1 MAFSMMEAMGDYMA
15 EKNKEIVKIHI
26 DKLHND
32 PNNDFRVIGDEEIA
46 KKNAL
51 LMDSIEQFGLLDPI
65 IVRPHETAEGHYTV
79 VSGHRRLF
87 AHEMLAKDGKKE
99 FENVSC
105 IIITPDKTDAQQIL
119 IEANIANR
127 DISDY
132 EKMQAVKRMNE
143 IFDRREEAGE
153 KIKGRRRQHIAE
165 ALGMSVSAVGRLEK
179 IEKSLSEEYKQELKE
194 GNIGVSVADKLAS
207 KPEEEQKALHA
218 AKGAKVKLV
227 DLDDDKPEEK
237 KEAPKPI
244 ITRTKLQGIEKGEIN
259 IVIQQ
264 YPGGYFTGFSGYAVD
279 ENGEID
285 EFCHENNFGRIYDTY
300 EEAWDGAIAM
310 IKRNPKAGPLFE
322 AKEKQETP
330 PPITQPEDEEDY
342 CTTDSDIERDMADR
356 AKDGVDYGA
365 PYRIAAEALQES
377 IDNLK
382 GKQEQA
388 HNDGTAT
395 IYVNIGVAIGYI
407 SDFLAQTKKLEKTGG
422 LYD

>member
-15 EKNKEIVKIHI
+15 EKNKEIVKIHV
-26 DKLHND
+26 DKLHSD
-32 PNNDFRVIGDEEIA
+32 PNNCFKVLGGNDKDLRA
-46 KKNAL
+46 KNEL
-51 LMDSIEQFGLLDPI
+51 LKDSIEQYGLLDPI
-65 IVRPHETAEGHYTV
+65 IVRPHPTAEGHYMV
-79 VSGHRRLF
+79 VSGHRRLH
-87 AHEMLAKDGKKE
+87 AHDMLVSDGKKE

-105 IIITPDKTDAQQIL
+105 IIIEPDRTDAQQIL

-179 IEKSLSEEYKQELKE
+179 IEKSLADEYKQELKE

-218 AKGAKVKLV
+218 TKGAKVKLV

-310 IKRNPKAGPLFE
+310 IKRNPKAGPLLE

-330 PPITQPEDEEDY
+330 PPITQPEDD
-342 CTTDSDIERDMADR
+342 DRSD
-356 AKDGVDYGA
+356 DGVDYGA
-365 PYRIAAEALQES
+365 PYRIAAEALQET
-377 IDNLK
+377 IENLK

-388 HNDGTAT
+388 RKDGTAT
-395 IYVNIGVAIGYI
+395 TYVNIGVAIGYI

>member
-26 DKLHND
+26 DKLHSD
-32 PNNDFRVIGDEEIA
+32 PNNCFKVLGGNDKDLRA
-46 KKNAL
+46 KNEL
-51 LMDSIEQFGLLDPI
+51 LKDSIEQYGLLDPI
-65 IVRPHETAEGHYTV
+65 IVRPHPTAEGHYMV
-79 VSGHRRLF
+79 VSGHRRRH
-87 AHEMLAKDGKKE
+87 AHAMLVSDGKKE

-105 IIITPDKTDAQQIL
+105 IIIEPDRTDAQQIL
-119 IEANIANR
+119 IESNIANR

-179 IEKSLSEEYKQELKE
+179 IEKSLADEYKQELKE

-218 AKGAKVKLV
+218 TKGAKVKLV

-310 IKRNPKAGPLFE
+310 IKRNPKAGPLLE

-330 PPITQPEDEEDY
+330 PPITQPEEDY
-342 CTTDSDIERDMADR
+342 CITDSEFEKLGYRMAE
-356 AKDGVDYGA
+356 
-365 PYRIAAEALQES
+365 EALREA
-377 IDNLK
+377 IDKLQ
-382 GKQEQA
+382 KQRNEA
-388 HNDGTAT
+388 
-395 IYVNIGVAIGYI
+395 IRNIDKNEVKILNMAINHIGMLI
-407 SDFLAQTKKLEKTGG
+407 VETDELIKKLTEGEEEA
-422 LYD
+422 DNEA

>member
-15 EKNKEIVKIHI
+15 EKNKEIIKIHI
-26 DKLHND
+26 DKLHSD
-32 PNNDFRVIGDEEIA
+32 PNNCFKVLGGNDKDLRA
-46 KKNAL
+46 KNEL
-51 LMDSIEQFGLLDPI
+51 LKDSIEQYGLLDPI
-65 IVRPHETAEGHYTV
+65 IVRPHPTAEGHYMV
-79 VSGHRRLF
+79 VSGHRRLH
-87 AHEMLAKDGKKE
+87 AHDMLVSDGKKE

-105 IIITPDKTDAQQIL
+105 IIIEPDRTDAQQIL

-179 IEKSLSEEYKQELKE
+179 IEKSLADEYKQELKE

-218 AKGAKVKLV
+218 TKGAKVKLV

-237 KEAPKPI
+237 NDPI
-244 ITRTKLQGIEKGEIN
+244 VLLEKKAKK
-259 IVIQQ
+259 V
-264 YPGGYFTGFSGYAVD
+264 GYANLSACERCHLSTRCTMCCKACQEHKWTKGKNCNAVQICGNEE
-279 ENGEID
+279 EN
-285 EFCHENNFGRIYDTY
+285 
-300 EEAWDGAIAM
+300 
-310 IKRNPKAGPLFE
+310 K
-322 AKEKQETP
+322 KEK
-330 PPITQPEDEEDY
+330 DEIADE
-342 CTTDSDIERDMADR
+342 IERDMADR

-395 IYVNIGVAIGYI
+395 IYVNIGVAISYI

>member
-15 EKNKEIVKIHI
+15 EKNKEIVKIHV
-26 DKLHND
+26 DKLHSD
-32 PNNDFRVIGDEEIA
+32 PNNCFKVLGGNDKDLRA
-46 KKNAL
+46 KNEL
-51 LMDSIEQFGLLDPI
+51 LKDSIEQYGLLDPI
-65 IVRPHETAEGHYTV
+65 IVRPHPTAEGHYMV
-79 VSGHRRLF
+79 VSGHRRLH
-87 AHEMLAKDGKKE
+87 AHDMLVSDGKKE

-105 IIITPDKTDAQQIL
+105 IIIEPDRTDAQQIL

-207 KPEEEQKALHA
+207 KPEEEQKAIHA
-218 AKGAKVKLV
+218 TKGAKVKLV

-237 KEAPKPI
+237 KETPKPI

-310 IKRNPKAGPLFE
+310 IKRNPKAGPLLE

-342 CTTDSDIERDMADR
+342 CTTDSDFE
-356 AKDGVDYGA
+356 KLG
-365 PYRIAAEALQES
+365 YRVAEEALRDA
-377 IDNLK
+377 IDKLQ
-382 GKQEQA
+382 KQRNEA
-388 HNDGTAT
+388 
-395 IYVNIGVAIGYI
+395 IRNIDKNEVKILNMAINHIGLLI
-407 SDFLAQTKKLEKTGG
+407 VETDELIKKLTEGEEE
-422 LYD
+422 DD

>member
-15 EKNKEIVKIHI
+15 EKNKEIVKIHV
-26 DKLHND
+26 DKLHSD
-32 PNNDFRVIGDEEIA
+32 PNNCFKVLGGNDKDLRA
-46 KKNAL
+46 KNEL
-51 LMDSIEQFGLLDPI
+51 LKDSIEQYGLLDPI
-65 IVRPHETAEGHYTV
+65 IVRPHPTAEGHYMV
-79 VSGHRRLF
+79 VSGHRRLH
-87 AHEMLAKDGKKE
+87 AHDMLVSDGKKE

-105 IIITPDKTDAQQIL
+105 IIIEPDRTDAQQIL

-179 IEKSLSEEYKQELKE
+179 IEKSLTEEYKQELKE

-207 KPEEEQKALHA
+207 KPEEEQKAIHA
-218 AKGAKVKLV
+218 TKGAKVKLV
-227 DLDDDKPEEK
+227 DLDDDKPEDK

-264 YPGGYFTGFSGYAVD
+264 YPGGYFTGFSGYTVD

-285 EFCHENNFGRIYDTY
+285 EFRHENNFGRIYDTY

-310 IKRNPKAGPLFE
+310 IKRNPKAGPLLE

-342 CTTDSDIERDMADR
+342 CTTDYDFE
-356 AKDGVDYGA
+356 KLG
-365 PYRIAAEALQES
+365 YRVAEEALREA
-377 IDNLK
+377 IDKLQ
-382 GKQEQA
+382 KQRNEA
-388 HNDGTAT
+388 
-395 IYVNIGVAIGYI
+395 IRNIDKNEVKILNMAINHIGLLI
-407 SDFLAQTKKLEKTGG
+407 VETDELIKKLTEGEEE
-422 LYD
+422 DD